1 MGNKVSIFFNVEKA
15 FDNTQKY
22 SIMNDLYDIRGDLP
36 YFIQYFSSEKKLQ
49 SISNKDSHSVGAM
62 GKHWGRGT

>member
-15 FDNTQKY
+15 FGNTWKY

-36 YFIQYFSSEKKLQ
+36 HFIQYFSSEKNYSLFLIK
-49 SISNKDSHSVGAM
+49 IPIA
-62 GKHWGRGT
+62 